1 MDRRLTA
8 YVLKYLLEHRFESKA
23 EMARQLGMRQRTIEK
38 VFANLD
44 VAKAGTIAFDK
55 AIYYCAENHI
65 SLDSI
70 LESFIEEMK
79 DGVATNETN
88 QQAFNKLRMT
98 KPLSLTTDGEEVYAS
113 MLLFLRKT
121 SAHTCPVCKTWCNP
135 WDPGHH
141 CLHRRALRGLRGQDA
156 HGQIDK
162 AARDHDTK
170 NQERKRTSLQGHFGG
185 GGRRHTQGIGGRAL

>member
-98 KPLSLTTDGEEVYAS
+98 KPLSLTTDGEEVYEEQEEPLACLS
-113 MLLFLRKT
+113 YIVLYDDSDR
-121 SAHTCPVCKTWCNP
+121 SAFIPY
-135 WDPGHH
+135 GSE
-141 CLHRRALRGLRGQDA
+141 HR
-156 HGQIDK
+156 
-162 AARDHDTK
+162 
-170 NQERKRTSLQGHFGG
+170 
-185 GGRRHTQGIGGRAL
+185 